1 MAPVVRFYL
10 NDEAYAELEN
20 SARENNLT
28 IQDYVRMKCI
38 SPRKNELTFDEIIRQ
53 IEIQKPDYEFRL
65 SDLFS
70 SEKWSSVT
78 LGIRAYLGKTFYE
91 KTMANEIPNVEFV
104 GMKKRIAYYR
114 LNNK

>member
-1 MAPVVRFYL
+1 MPLVRFYL

-20 SARENNLT
+20 AAKESNLT

-38 SPRKNELTFDEIIRQ
+38 SPRNNGLTLDDVIHQINRQ
-53 IEIQKPDYEFRL
+53 QPEGEFRL
-65 SDLFS
+65 SDLYTS
-70 SEKWSSVT
+70 DKWQSVS

-104 GMKKRIAYYR
+104 GMKKRIAHYR
-114 LNNK
+114 LKNE

>member
-20 SARENNLT
+20 SAKECNLT

-38 SPRKNELTFDEIIRQ
+38 SSRKNELTLDDVIRQ

-65 SDLFS
+65 SDLFD
-70 SEKWSSVT
+70 EKTWLSVP
-78 LGIRAYLGKTFYE
+78 LGVRAYLGKSWYE
-91 KTMANEIPNVEFV
+91 KIMANEISDVEFV

-114 LNNK
+114 LKNK